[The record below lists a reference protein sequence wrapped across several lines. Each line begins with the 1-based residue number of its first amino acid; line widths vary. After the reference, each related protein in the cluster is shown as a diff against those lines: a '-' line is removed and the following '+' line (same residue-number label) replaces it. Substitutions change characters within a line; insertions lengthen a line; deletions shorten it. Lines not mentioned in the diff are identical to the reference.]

1 MEIPRELCHTNAN
14 YQQTPQEGRIV
25 EAGDVESKVVMYG
38 AGEVISDEEAKRYGV
53 DTYLQEHPQPAA
65 APLTVGPSAE
75 AKAVEQTTVEDKAV
89 EPEAATVE
97 EGSPPTETRRTGG
110 GRRP

>member
-25 EAGDVESKVVMYG
+25 EAGDVDSKIVMYG

-53 DTYLQEHPQPAA
+53 DTYLAEHPQPAT
-65 APLTVGPSAE
+65 APATSE
-75 AKAVEQTTVEDKAV
+75 AKAVEQTEVEDKAV

-97 EGSPPTETRRTGG
+97 EGSPPAETRRTGG